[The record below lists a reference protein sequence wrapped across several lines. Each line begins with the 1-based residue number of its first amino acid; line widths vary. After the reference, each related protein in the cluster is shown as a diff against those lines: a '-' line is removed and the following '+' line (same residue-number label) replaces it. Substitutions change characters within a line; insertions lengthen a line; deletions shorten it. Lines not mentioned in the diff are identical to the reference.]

1 MESAAAMNTVFG
13 IVVPIPKFELSYPLA
28 VAFIVL
34 CIGAWIL
41 TVIDIRRKS
50 SDNIPTQEEIDREFD
65 RLVRRR

>member
-13 IVVPIPKFELSYPLA
+13 IVVPIPIFELSYPLA